1 MLEEDVFEISD
12 IVSVCVLGWKKK
24 KKPMII
30 INLITSSQDNFLSF
44 FSLCDD
50 LNKRFLAL

>member
-24 KKPMII
+24 KS
-30 INLITSSQDNFLSF
+30 NDNNQFNNFKS
-44 FSLCDD
+44 
-50 LNKRFLAL
+50 R